1 MVALKNKEGFGWGVQ
16 RVFVASFCG
25 EFGVFQCF
33 KLVLMSGRRFSGFEG
48 ILGVRSG
55 VDFKVV
61 QGFGVLRLLEIR
73 RHGSL
78 LHREGTGS
86 VHHLFWNEYC
96 NSKEASH
103 QA

>member
-1 MVALKNKEGFGWGVQ
+1 MGVQ
-16 RVFVASFCG
+16 RVSLASLGF
-25 EFGVFQCF
+25 FSAFN
-33 KLVLMSGRRFSGFEG
+33 RFPCAVEGFLDLRG

-55 VDFKVV
+55 VEFRVV
-61 QGFGVLRLLEIR
+61 EGFGVLRLLEIR

-78 LHREGTGS
+78 LHGAGTGS

-96 NSKEASH
+96 NNKEASH